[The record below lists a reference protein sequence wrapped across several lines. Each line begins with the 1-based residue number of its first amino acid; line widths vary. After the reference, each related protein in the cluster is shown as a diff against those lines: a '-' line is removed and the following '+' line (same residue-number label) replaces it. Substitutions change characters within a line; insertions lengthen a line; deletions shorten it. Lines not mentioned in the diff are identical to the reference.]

1 MGMAASQARWLGL
14 TARKTNVEYEG
25 QQINQQRT
33 ALANQSANTFNELLE
48 LEVPT
53 APSQTDYTKV
63 VYSYE
68 DGTVTENIESMTAL
82 TNDPDG
88 YNYLV
93 THYHFSNVYT
103 GIQNQLANPQVTIG
117 TSGEKGSV
125 ARDNVTYDEATKT
138 YSVNGHAV
146 KAYDKTVEE
155 EAADYDTIVKTYPEL
170 AKGGDVMSYQGD
182 DGKYHFTTL
191 TDLSGTSETI
201 PDYTVETQVP
211 TYVGTAVVKK
221 FDPTDSVQNEAYKQI
236 CKDFPASDFAKADP
250 NDLYTW
256 TYQGETRYACL
267 SDFQTAYDSAP
278 DHSAPTIGQDKLT
291 YYTAKDLSTKISQT
305 QKAIAEIGAD
315 GRVSSLRFENST
327 AQYAVNSKTETDTA
341 AYDDAMNQYN
351 YNMQVYEKRIADINA
366 KTEKIQQQDRTLEL
380 RLKQLDTEQ
389 EALQTE
395 MEAVQKVIEK
405 NIESTFK
412 TFES

>member
-33 ALANQSANTFNELLE
+33 ALANQSANTFNELLD
-48 LEVPT
+48 LEVPSP
-53 APSQTDYTKV
+53 PSQTDYTKV

-68 DGTVTENIESMTAL
+68 DGIQTETIEEMIPL
-82 TNDPDG
+82 TGDPEG

-93 THYHFSNVYT
+93 THYHYADIYS
-103 GIQNQLANPQVTIG
+103 GIENKLSNPQVSMG
-117 TSGEKGSV
+117 TSGEKGSI
-125 ARDNVTYDEATKT
+125 ARDNITYDEATKT

-146 KAYDKTVEE
+146 SAYDKTIEA
-155 EAADYDTIVKTYPEL
+155 EAADYDTIIKNYPEL
-170 AKGGDVMSYQGD
+170 AKNNDVMCYQDD
-182 DGKYHFTTL
+182 DGKYHFTN
-191 TDLSGTSETI
+191 LSSLASSDTSIAE
-201 PDYTVETQVP
+201 YTVEDNVP

-221 FDPTDSVQNEAYKQI
+221 FDPTDDVQNEAYKQI
-236 CKDFPASDFAKADP
+236 CKDFPASDFAKSDIT
-250 NDLYTW
+250 DLYTW

-267 SDFQTAYDSAP
+267 SDFQKSYVSAQ
-278 DHSAPTIGQDKLT
+278 DPTSPTVEQDKLT
-291 YYTAKDLSTKISQT
+291 YYTAKDLSKKISQT
-305 QKAIAEIGAD
+305 QKAIAEIGSD
-315 GRVSSLRFENST
+315 GRVSSLIFEDST
-327 AQYAVNSKTETDTA
+327 AQYTVNTKTETDTA
-341 AYDDAMNQYN
+341 AYEDAMNQYN
-351 YNMQVYEKRIADINA
+351 YNKQVYEKKVEDINA